1 LIRGIGYLDPVVK
14 EAKDKGIAVAHEP
27 VPNIKDRPMR
37 DPSDVCLARA
47 DTDRYAVV
55 QMAANRFVVNEAK
68 DAGRMATGT
77 VLVVGAGW
85 TSQ

>member
-1 LIRGIGYLDPVVK
+1 MVK

-27 VPNIKDRPMR
+27 VPNIKGRPMR
-37 DPSDVCLARA
+37 DPSDVYLARPDA
-47 DTDRYAVV
+47 DGYAVV

-77 VLVVGAGW
+77 VLIVAAGW

>member
-1 LIRGIGYLDPVVK
+1 MIRGIGYLDPVAK

-37 DPSDVCLARA
+37 DPSDVYLAGA
-47 DTDRYAVV
+47 DADGYAVV

-68 DAGRMATGT
+68 EP
-77 VLVVGAGW
+77 AGW
-85 TSQ
+85 QLGRFS

>member
-1 LIRGIGYLDPVVK
+1 MAK

-27 VPNIKDRPMR
+27 VPNIKGRPMR
-37 DPSDVCLARA
+37 DPSDVYLARPDA
-47 DTDRYAVV
+47 DGYAVV

-77 VLVVGAGW
+77 VLVVGAGS
-85 TSQ
+85 TSR